1 MKYGLGFLTKKEKSQ
16 LIEIISRSMIKWCEE
31 WISSD
36 IVPDIQLEEC
46 SSASHELLNFDFY
59 CLDDNKTV
67 IGFLKNDN
75 GIWINILFENIK
87 NIVPNDTVTM
97 FLIESAKKDLLTKF
111 YTNSGLKEFGSNL
124 VAVSDADFCGIPI
137 VAYIRLGAASFKLLL
152 DSGSLSNEGGI
163 SLSKNSLSLKSID
176 NEVVVIQTKFILD
189 KLSVSDFIDIQ
200 VGDVIKSNHRI
211 AQPFSVFCRDNQ
223 IALAS
228 LGQAENHRAI
238 LLTSNHEIKK

>member
-16 LIEIISRSMIKWCEE
+16 LIAIISRSMIKWYEE

-46 SSASHELLNFDFY
+46 SDASHELLNFDFY
-59 CLDDNKTV
+59 CLDDNKPIV
-67 IGFLKNDN
+67 GFLKNDN
-75 GIWINILFENIK
+75 DIWINILFENIK
-87 NIVPNDTVTM
+87 NIVPNDSVTA
-97 FLIESAKKDLLTKF
+97 FLIERAKRDLLAKF

-124 VAVSDADFCGIPI
+124 VAMNDVVFCGTPI
-137 VAYIRLGAASFKLLL
+137 IAYVRLGTKSFKLLL
-152 DSGSLSNEGGI
+152 DSGFLNNKDEI
-163 SLSKNSLSLKSID
+163 SLSKTSLSQKSFD
-176 NEVVVIQTKFILD
+176 SEVVVIQTKFILD
-189 KLSVSDFIDIQ
+189 KLSVSDFVDIQ

-223 IALAS
+223 IALAA
-228 LGQAENHRAI
+228 LGQTENHRAI